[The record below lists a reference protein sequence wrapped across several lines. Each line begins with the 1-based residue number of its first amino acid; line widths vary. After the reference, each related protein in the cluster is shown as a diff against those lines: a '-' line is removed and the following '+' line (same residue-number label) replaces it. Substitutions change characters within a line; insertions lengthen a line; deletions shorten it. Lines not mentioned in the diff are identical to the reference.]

1 MAKVNQADELTE
13 LENEYAANCE
23 KFERML
29 RQHFTDNGGPV
40 SLTPELELF
49 MEQKLGLNKARRR
62 DERSRIA
69 TVMRDEAVAGTP
81 DQRKELERLLVE
93 EEKTL
98 PKRTGTLKK
107 KIADLQKQLE
117 AAYSKRDQ
125 LKTRFADVQRA
136 VSSLRDNAPI
146 HIRREYRKRRASLD
160 NNGIGFEA
168 SEISAQLEGYRSYVA
183 GPIGNDRVNEVEAKE
198 SFIRLV
204 LVRNPEFVERVDI
217 QKGGKTLIRYQL
229 KEPMWSTFLATLPAE
244 IERLSQEVNDATI
257 AREAEQAD
265 IDKLRD
271 YYLLPVSERKAI
283 LQ

>member
-1 MAKVNQADELTE
+1 M
-13 LENEYAANCE
+13 
-23 KFERML
+23 
-29 RQHFTDNGGPV
+29 
-40 SLTPELELF
+40 
-49 MEQKLGLNKARRR
+49 
-62 DERSRIA
+62 
-69 TVMRDEAVAGTP
+69 
-81 DQRKELERLLVE
+81 
-93 EEKTL
+93 